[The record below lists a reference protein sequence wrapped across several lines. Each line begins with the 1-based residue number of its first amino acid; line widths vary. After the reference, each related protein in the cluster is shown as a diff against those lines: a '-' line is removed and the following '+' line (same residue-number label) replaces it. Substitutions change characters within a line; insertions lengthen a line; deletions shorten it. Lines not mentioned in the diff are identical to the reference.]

1 MGEVS
6 LSKKGIHSYTEMW
19 QLGAKY
25 NYSKPLGRKW
35 YFNSHAQGILRVPFD
50 QPFYNSKLF
59 GYNDFYL
66 RGLEKYVIDG
76 VAGIVS
82 RQTIRKELF
91 KFNIPTFISSAT
103 HDRIPF
109 RFYAKAYTDVGYSHN
124 KIFTQNSL
132 TNRMLYTTG
141 FGIDV
146 VTFYDFVFRF
156 DYSFNQLGQNGLF
169 LHFKNEF

>member
-1 MGEVS
+1 M
-6 LSKKGIHSYTEMW
+6 
-19 QLGAKY
+19 
-25 NYSKPLGRKW
+25 
-35 YFNSHAQGILRVPFD
+35 
-50 QPFYNSKLF
+50 F
-59 GYNDFYL
+59 GYRDFYL

-76 VAGIVS
+76 VAGILG
-82 RQTIRKELF
+82 RQTLRKELLR
-91 KFNIPTFISSAT
+91 FNVPTFITSST

-109 RFYAKAYTDVGYSHN
+109 TIYAKAFTDMGYSHN
-124 KIFTQNSL
+124 KMFPENSL
-132 TNRMLYTTG
+132 VNKMLYTTG